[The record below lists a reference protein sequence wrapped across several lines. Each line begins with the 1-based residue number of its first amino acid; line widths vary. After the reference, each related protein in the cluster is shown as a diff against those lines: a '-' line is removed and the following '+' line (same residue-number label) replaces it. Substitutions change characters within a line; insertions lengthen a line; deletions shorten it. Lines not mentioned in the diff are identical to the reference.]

1 VLVQVLDVVAAL
13 YSRSVD
19 DVAEQLYSN
28 TMQLYFP
35 QEAVHSNTDTNS
47 SSESKSSSDKANS

>member
-1 VLVQVLDVVAAL
+1 MVLYFVLMQVLDVVAAL
-13 YSRSVD
+13 HSRSAD

-35 QEAVHSNTDTNS
+35 HEAVHSSAD
-47 SSESKSSSDKANS
+47 SSSDKANS